1 MSAVTTGAVTFG
13 AGALTFAIDDT
24 GVAFLAL
31 SAFLWL
37 LSGIYAW
44 VTVPAPG
51 RARLFAWFVPAALG
65 GVAVA
70 LAADAVS
77 FYLSFALMALPSWGL
92 ITHVRTPDSRRAGA
106 IYLTVTVLGEAL
118 LLGALMLLAA
128 RAGSLDLAALRA
140 AAATSP
146 LALGLV
152 VGAIALKIG
161 VLPASG
167 VLPLTYLHA
176 PAGAAAALA
185 GASVKVGVLA
195 MLRLLPLGSSLPQWQ
210 SALIVLGV
218 ATAFGAAVLGVLT
231 TSPRA
236 VLGYSSASQMGLITI
251 AAGVGLGGPEAGA
264 LATGAIVAYSIH
276 HGLAKSALV
285 LGDDV
290 AARTQGR
297 GRILA
302 LAGLVL
308 PALALVGAPLTSG
321 FVAKYALKDAIH
333 ALNTPLAHTVE
344 VLLPW
349 AAVATAALMLR
360 FLALVRARPAAQSS
374 RAARPAAALWGV
386 VLLAVALAS
395 WLWPATWAEHAAAS
409 ALKPAS
415 LWPAVWPLLLALA
428 AGALIAR
435 LVTSVRLRR
444 GILPPGDLLLALAA
458 GVRMLDA
465 AVGSRVAATRD
476 PAAESPARRLLA
488 ALARALAAVEE
499 HLVAWAVASVVF
511 AALAVLVVLLATT

>member
-1 MSAVTTGAVTFG
+1 MTTGAVAFG
-13 AGALTFAIDDT
+13 AGALTFALDDV
-24 GVAFLAL
+24 GVTFLVLFAV
-31 SAFLWL
+31 LWT
-37 LSGIYAW
+37 LSGVYAW
-44 VTVPAPG
+44 VTVPAAERG
-51 RARLFAWFVPAALG
+51 RLFAWYVPAALG

-77 FYLSFALMALPSWGL
+77 FYLCFALMALPSWGL
-92 ITHVRTPDSRRAGA
+92 VTHTRTEESRRAGA
-106 IYLTVTVLGEAL
+106 IYLIVTVLGEAL

-128 RAGSLDLAALRA
+128 RAGSLDLGSLRA
-140 AAATSP
+140 AAATMP
-146 LALGLV
+146 LALGLL

-161 VLPASG
+161 ALPASG

-185 GASVKVGVLA
+185 GASVKVGALA

-210 SALIVLGV
+210 TALIVLGF
-218 ATAFGAAVLGVLT
+218 ATAFGAAALGLFT

-236 VLGYSSASQMGLITI
+236 VLGYSSASQMGLVTV
-251 AAGVGLGGPEAGA
+251 AAGVGLGSPEAGA

-297 GRILA
+297 GRVLA
-302 LAGLVL
+302 LVGLLL

-333 ALNTPLAHTVE
+333 ALDTPLAHTVE
-344 VLLPW
+344 LLLPW

-360 FLALVRARPAAQSS
+360 FVVLVRARPAAGPS
-374 RAARPAAALWGV
+374 RAARPAAAIWGV
-386 VLLAVALAS
+386 LLVAVASAT

-409 ALKPAS
+409 AFKPAS
-415 LWPAVWPLLLALA
+415 LWPAIWPLLIALA
-428 AGALIAR
+428 AGVLIAR
-435 LVTSVRLRR
+435 LVTSERLRQ

-458 GVRMLDA
+458 GVRGLDA
-465 AVGSRVAATRD
+465 AIGSRVTTTHD
-476 PAAESPARRLLA
+476 PAAASPQKRPLA
-488 ALARALAAVEE
+488 ALARALVVFEG
-499 HLVAWAVASVVF
+499 HLVVWAVASVVF
-511 AALAVLVVLLATT
+511 VALVVAVVLLATT